1 MRGTPM
7 DLPLK
12 RFADTVVLA
21 PAGRID
27 HGSAEDFKNALRP
40 HLERCA
46 AGQDQLILDL
56 SGVDYISSAGLR
68 VLMLAR
74 KQAKAQ
80 GGTLVVAGL
89 TPVLKEIFEIS
100 RFTVVFEV
108 FASVRDALAR
118 ISPSATAAFDAA

>member
-1 MRGTPM
+1 
-7 DLPLK
+7 
-12 RFADTVVLA
+12 V
-21 PAGRID
+21 
-27 HGSAEDFKNALRP
+27 
-40 HLERCA
+40 
-46 AGQDQLILDL
+46 LDL
-56 SGVDYISSAGLR
+56 SKVDYISSAGLR

-89 TPVLKEIFEIS
+89 TPVVKEIFEIS

-118 ISPSATAAFDAA
+118 ISPSAAAAFDAA

>member
-1 MRGTPM
+1 M

-27 HGSAEDFKNALRP
+27 HGSSEAFKDALRP
-40 HLERCA
+40 YLERCA
-46 AGQDQLILDL
+46 TGRDQVVLDL

-80 GGTLVVAGL
+80 GGTFVVAGL
-89 TPVLKEIFEIS
+89 SPTVREIFEIS
-100 RFTVVFEV
+100 RFTVVFEI
-108 FASVRDALAR
+108 FASVPDALAR
-118 ISPSATAAFDAA
+118 VSPSALAAFHAA